1 MRTNEREENTMR
13 NLTKDFSYNGC
24 NYYFE
29 TIRFRDVIK
38 KKLEELCDSG
48 NKKSRQELFEDIADE
63 KGVSSSAINHW
74 YNGHNAP
81 NEIEKIQDIANYLEI
96 EWETFFKKEQVLE
109 GEKNMVNTEMIQ
121 KVEAKVEM
129 PSVNKEVNYSDERS
143 VIRDI
148 YHAIVDFIEE
158 FRETTAF
165 HYDDETPIDY
175 VRLSNGELIDM
186 LYEADKKCRAILIEI
201 KKAKFDIP
209 YEVCNNLERFVNGYL
224 EGCLGDEMHDI
235 WELGTFSDEELV
247 AMGHDLSM
255 MNPYWRKFEGFTT
268 YCERNKVEDDIR
280 SRMEYVNYI
289 ADNAYVILEE
299 ILQQY
304 IKK

>member
-38 KKLEELCDSG
+38 KKLEELRDSG

-63 KGVSSSAINHW
+63 KGVSSSSINHW

-81 NEIEKIQDIANYLEI
+81 NEIEKLQDIAEYLEI

-109 GEKNMVNTEMIQ
+109 GEKAMVNTEMIQ

-148 YHAIVDFIEE
+148 YHAMVDFIEE

-165 HYDDETPIDY
+165 YYGDSPIGYLENDGFELYDT
-175 VRLSNGELIDM
+175 
-186 LYEADKKCRAILIEI
+186 LYYADKKCKDILVKI
-201 KKAKFDIP
+201 KKAMIDIP
-209 YEVCNNLERFVNGYL
+209 YEICRNLEMFVNGYL
-224 EGCLGDEMHDI
+224 DSCLGEDVADI
-235 WELGTFSDEELV
+235 WDIGTFTDEELK
-247 AMGHDLSM
+247 AAGHDLSK
-255 MNPYWRKFEGFTT
+255 MNPYGRKFEGFTT
-268 YCERNKVEDDIR
+268 YCKRNNVEDEIR